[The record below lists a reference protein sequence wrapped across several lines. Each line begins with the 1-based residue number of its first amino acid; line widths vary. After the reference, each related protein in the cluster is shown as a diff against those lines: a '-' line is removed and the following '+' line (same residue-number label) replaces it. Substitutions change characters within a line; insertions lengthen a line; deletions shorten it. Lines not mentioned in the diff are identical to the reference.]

1 MHQDQVKACRSYLD
15 NIKWL
20 RVGIGAKAPV
30 PQGFSSGGC
39 PLCQADWPDA
49 RIALHVLSGGSTRQM
64 RNRIDSIKDD
74 HALVSYDCVDGIG
87 VSLGCLDPFSEI
99 SQIDC

>member
-1 MHQDQVKACRSYLD
+1 MTSHLHQYQVKACRSYLD

-20 RVGIGAKAPV
+20 RAGIGAKAPV

-39 PLCQADWPDA
+39 PQCQAAHLVCWPDA

-64 RNRIDSIKDD
+64 RNRIGSIKDD
-74 HALVSYDCVDGIG
+74 HALARPALI
-87 VSLGCLDPFSEI
+87 
-99 SQIDC
+99 